1 MMDEYRATEILEMA
15 LSLADAEAVEVI
27 LGGGR
32 EGVTRF
38 ADNAITQNVEREDL
52 GLTVSCAYGAQ
63 HAAASTNDV
72 SDDSVKAAV
81 ERAQEA
87 AKVSPPD
94 PEYVPP
100 VPPGERDRYQQ
111 VGGYHHTTRDAG
123 PDARA
128 VPVSRIT
135 NLVRARKFRVS
146 GAFSCAERFFSMAN
160 SRGLRAYYPSTLA
173 ETHVTVL
180 GENGSGWAQ
189 KVANNIEDIDLSQVA
204 AEAIRI
210 AGSAQNPAD
219 IPPGK
224 YTVILRPAAVEEL
237 IPGIMICDAKATDE
251 ERTFLRGKMGEQIC
265 GENITIRSDPADP
278 RCPARPFQHDGLTSP
293 KLAWVEKGILKN
305 LATSRYW
312 AKKTK
317 RHATGWPSNVIID
330 GGDTT
335 IEDMIASTER
345 GLVVTRFWYIRY
357 VEPMES
363 LMTGMTRDG
372 LFLIENGKVNRPV
385 KNLRFNESVLGVLN
399 RVESLGPCERVGTTL
414 VPTMKVRDFNFTSAT
429 KF

>member
-1 MMDEYRATEILEMA
+1 MMDEYRATEILEKA
-15 LSLADAEAVEVI
+15 LSLADAGAVEVF

-32 EGVTRF
+32 DGVTRF
-38 ADNAITQNVEREDL
+38 ADNAITQNVERTDQ
-52 GLTVSCAYGAQ
+52 GLTVSCAYGSQ
-63 HAAASTNDV
+63 HAAASTNDL
-72 SDDSVKAAV
+72 SEDSIKAVV
-81 ERAQEA
+81 ERAQGA

-94 PEYVPP
+94 SEYVPP
-100 VPPGERDRYQQ
+100 VQPGELDRHQQ
-111 VGGYHHTTRDAG
+111 VGGYHHKTRDAG

-128 VPVSRIT
+128 VPVSRIAH
-135 NLVRARKFRVS
+135 LVRARKFRVS
-146 GAFSCAERFFSMAN
+146 GAFSCGERFFSMAN
-160 SRGLRAYYPSTLA
+160 SRGLRAYYPWTTA

-189 KVANNIEDIDLSQVA
+189 KIANNIEDVDLSQVG

-210 AGSAQNPAD
+210 AGSAQNPGEVA
-219 IPPGK
+219 PGR

-237 IPGIMICDAKATDE
+237 IPWIMVCDAKATDE
-251 ERTFLRGKMGEQIC
+251 ERTFLRGRLGEQVC

-278 RCPARPFQHDGLTSP
+278 RCPARPFQHDGLASP
-293 KLAWVEKGILKN
+293 KLAWVENGVLKN

-312 AKKTK
+312 AQKT
-317 RHATGWPSNVIID
+317 RRRTTGWPSNVIID
-330 GGDTT
+330 GGETS
-335 IEDMIASTER
+335 IEDMIATTER

-372 LFLIENGKVNRPV
+372 LFLIEDGKVTRPV
-385 KNLRFNESVLGVLN
+385 KNLRFNESVLGILN
-399 RVESLGPCERVGTTL
+399 RVEAIGPCERVGNTL
-414 VPTMKVRDFNFTSAT
+414 VPTMKIRDFNFTSAT